1 MNSTLIHSKEKQEGS
16 RIISIWNLC
25 QSLIYLSIPLVVT
38 INFYGLYTHEFY
50 WLKPD
55 NFILP
60 TVILI
65 HLQYQREL
73 QKRIKGTKGVH
84 FLLQKLEFAMYGVVL
99 IYGFE
104 LLETAYTLFQSSSYD
119 RALFPET
126 FWTQALIVVSLQIV
140 FAFLTIYSFYLR
152 RLILGPYNFDYFST
166 SPGFSS
172 GKQYNKSF

>member
-1 MNSTLIHSKEKQEGS
+1 MNSTLIHSKGKQEDS
-16 RIISIWNLC
+16 RIRLIWNLC

-60 TVILI
+60 AVTLI
-65 HLQYQREL
+65 HLHYQREL
-73 QKRIKGTKGVH
+73 QKRIKGTKSADY
-84 FLLQKLEFAMYGVVL
+84 LLQKLEFAMYGVVL

-104 LLETAYTLFQSSSYD
+104 LLETAYTLFQSNSYD

-126 FWTQALIVVSLQIV
+126 FWIQALIVVSLQV
-140 FAFLTIYSFYLR
+140 LFTCLTIYTFYLR
-152 RLILGPYNFDYFST
+152 RQILGPYNFDYIST
-166 SPGFSS
+166 SSGFTT